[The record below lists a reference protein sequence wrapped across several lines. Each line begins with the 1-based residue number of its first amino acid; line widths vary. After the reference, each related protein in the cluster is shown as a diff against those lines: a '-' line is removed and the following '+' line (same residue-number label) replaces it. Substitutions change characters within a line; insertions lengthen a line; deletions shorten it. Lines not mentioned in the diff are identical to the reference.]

1 MFTTIAHRN
10 FPTDKSVYRDDSS
23 FAWWAVKEIW
33 KIKSEKKVNT
43 TNLMSSEY
51 LGLLNKTLEMLPEKT
66 KIGERK
72 IDERINR
79 NINEVVKT

>member
-1 MFTTIAHRN
+1 
-10 FPTDKSVYRDDSS
+10 
-23 FAWWAVKEIW
+23 
-33 KIKSEKKVNT
+33 
-43 TNLMSSEY
+43 MSSEY